1 MDSCPKASL
10 WSEYHSQRST
20 QLPTWIPDPGPAPR
34 ANIGAKMPAVAPY
47 LVFFFLAFISCA
59 VTFCC
64 LRFCMWACYEAW
76 RTGPEPGRR
85 RARTRCDRQD
95 NALNASEERPHNR
108 YGDIFFIEPSS
119 EESARIRS
127 QLEKDDKELPSYDEV
142 MRMCN
147 LTTPTAAAAASHS
160 PSAVPSPIGI
170 AALPAPPYSESDP
183 HADAAAVAV
192 SVAATPLTVIT
203 MEPEPSTSRAAQS
216 PTTTT
221 TTLVRGAPLTLP
233 NTASNTE
240 V

>member
-1 MDSCPKASL
+1 MEAGPVIAFFILLAIGFVAYAVLQCAVICIAKRFCSARV
-10 WSEYHSQRST
+10 RSGSSSR
-20 QLPTWIPDPGPAPR
+20 IEGMA
-34 ANIGAKMPAVAPY
+34 MSSAPY
-47 LVFFFLAFISCA
+47 
-59 VTFCC
+59 
-64 LRFCMWACYEAW
+64 
-76 RTGPEPGRR
+76 
-85 RARTRCDRQD
+85 RQG

-192 SVAATPLTVIT
+192 SVSVAATPLTVIT

>member
-1 MDSCPKASL
+1 MYAPIMDWNSSDFGI
-10 WSEYHSQRST
+10 H
-20 QLPTWIPDPGPAPR
+20 
-34 ANIGAKMPAVAPY
+34 VAIY
-47 LVFFFLAFISCA
+47 LALIVFFF
-59 VTFCC
+59 C
-64 LRFCMWACYEAW
+64 LLPIACYYVRIES
-76 RTGPEPGRR
+76 RTLAKICPPRR
-85 RARTRCDRQD
+85 RRQQQQQRHRNQRYDIGNDRQG

-183 HADAAAVAV
+183 HADAAAMAV

-203 MEPEPSTSRAAQS
+203 MEPEPSTSHAAQS

-233 NTASNTE
+233 NMASNTE

>member
-1 MDSCPKASL
+1 MGAEYSSFSILILVIILIIVIKRAG
-10 WSEYHSQRST
+10 SEETSRESPSRRQADPRIRST
-20 QLPTWIPDPGPAPR
+20 
-34 ANIGAKMPAVAPY
+34 
-47 LVFFFLAFISCA
+47 
-59 VTFCC
+59 
-64 LRFCMWACYEAW
+64 
-76 RTGPEPGRR
+76 
-85 RARTRCDRQD
+85 DRQG

-183 HADAAAVAV
+183 HADAAAMAV

-203 MEPEPSTSRAAQS
+203 MEPEPSTSHAAQS

-233 NTASNTE
+233 NMASNTE